1 MKTFRII
8 GFALLA
14 ILFCLS
20 ACSGGGDD
28 PIEPTPQPEVI
39 KSEITIDAS
48 ILTNGLSFTSE
59 KGEQSISFS
68 TNESWTL
75 SVASTTSG
83 ATWCTASATSGSKG
97 TANVKFTVS
106 ENTDYDNRS
115 VSVTIKS
122 GTASKTFT
130 VSQKYAE
137 ALLLTT
143 DKYEVS
149 QEGGTIDIEVKSNIE
164 YQMEISENSKDWIKE
179 SSSRALTA
187 YKHTLNIAANE
198 EAEKREGEIYF
209 KSGDKVETVKIY
221 QAGGA
226 VILLSQ
232 NEYQVSDRGDTISV
246 DVQSNV
252 EFGVQMPD
260 VDWIIDESSSRG
272 LSSHTLKYIV
282 SANEEYDNRSTS
294 IVFYDKNSDLKDT
307 LKVVQAQKDAIIIS
321 EKNINVEDYGG
332 TIEVKLNTN
341 VDFEVQIPSDVTWVT
356 QAYSRALTEKSIYL
370 KILEN
375 TNKEVRSTEV
385 VFINNT
391 SLIKES
397 ITINQAGAFK
407 ESYENGIAT
416 IITAGSLKAILGDD
430 YLNITS
436 LKVIGPING
445 DDIKTIREMVG
456 VDENENETSG
466 ILAKLDISEASII
479 SGGSSYY
486 HIGMNEYKTANN
498 EIGARM
504 FAKTNLK
511 EIHLPKNVRKINSD
525 TFNNCTKLTN
535 IILPDSLVSIGGGAL
550 KNVENLESIV
560 IPEMVDSIGGEAF
573 AGCKKLKSINIPQS
587 IKYIGQLAFEYCE
600 NLTEVYI
607 TDLVSWCNIHF
618 ASGTG
623 DWEHICFAH
632 PFAASEKGNLYLK
645 KSLVTEL
652 VIPSEITEIKPF
664 TFYNCSSFS
673 GVKIPDHVVSVD
685 RYAFRDCSGIDSLYI
700 GNGIKY
706 LDKNSFYNCG
716 GVECLVIDN
725 NLATIDFQ
733 IIPYHEKLKKLVLS
747 EKVGQLNMS
756 FFYAP
761 LTEVFVYATTPPKI
775 NQYTFNKNKLSA
787 KLYVPKGAIS
797 AYEDSYWG
805 LVFFKEIIAME

>member
-28 PIEPTPQPEVI
+28 PIEPTPQPEAI

-75 SVASTTSG
+75 SVANTTSG
-83 ATWCTASATSGSKG
+83 ATWCTASATSGTKG

-130 VSQKYAE
+130 VSQKCAE

-187 YKHTLNIAANE
+187 YKHTLNIAAND

-221 QAGGA
+221 QAGCA

-232 NEYQVSDRGDTISV
+232 NEYQVSDKGDTISV

-282 SANEEYDNRSTS
+282 SANEEYDNRSAS

-307 LKVVQAQKDAIIIS
+307 LKVVQTQKDAIIIS

-332 TIEVKLNTN
+332 TIEVKLNAN
-341 VDFEVQIPSDVTWVT
+341 VDFEVVIPSDIIWITKVD
-356 QAYSRALTEKSIYL
+356 SRALTEKSFYL
-370 KILEN
+370 KIAYNANDEARSANITVTN
-375 TNKEVRSTEV
+375 TNSQLSET
-385 VFINNT
+385 
-391 SLIKES
+391 
-397 ITINQAGAFK
+397 ITITQQGQLIVATLEQAG
-407 ESYENGIAT
+407 T
-416 IITAGSLKAILGDD
+416 LKSILGND
-430 YLNITS
+430 YLDIEF
-436 LKVIGPING
+436 LKIVGPING
-445 DDIKTIREMVG
+445 DDIYCLRKMLGAESFSEGDWGSLT
-456 VDENENETSG
+456 T
-466 ILAKLDISEASII
+466 LDLSEA
-479 SGGSSYY
+479 
-486 HIGMNEYKTANN
+486 
-498 EIGARM
+498 
-504 FAKTNLK
+504 F
-511 EIHLPKNVRKINSD
+511 
-525 TFNNCTKLTN
+525 
-535 IILPDSLVSIGGGAL
+535 
-550 KNVENLESIV
+550 IV
-560 IPEMVDSIGGEAF
+560 KGGEWYYKDYYTSKNAIGDYMF
-573 AGCKKLKSINIPQS
+573 YRCKKLQKIVLPNTVTSIRDYAFSFCDALISIEIAESIKSIGDEVFSRCEALDSIDIPDSVTSMGNSVFFDCPSLKSIKLSNGITSIGDGVFSCCDALVTIDIPESVTSIGKGAFSSCNALTSINIPNSVTS
-587 IKYIGQLAFEYCE
+587 IGKWAFDNC
-600 NLTEVYI
+600 
-607 TDLVSWCNIHF
+607 
-618 ASGTG
+618 
-623 DWEHICFAH
+623 
-632 PFAASEKGNLYLK
+632 LYMYLEA
-645 KSLVTEL
+645 LNNQNY
-652 VIPSEITEIKPF
+652 SEITKYKPL
-664 TFYNCSSFS
+664 
-673 GVKIPDHVVSVD
+673 IISV
-685 RYAFRDCSGIDSLYI
+685 F
-700 GNGIKY
+700 
-706 LDKNSFYNCG
+706 
-716 GVECLVIDN
+716 
-725 NLATIDFQ
+725 
-733 IIPYHEKLKKLVLS
+733 
-747 EKVGQLNMS
+747 
-756 FFYAP
+756 
-761 LTEVFVYATTPPKI
+761 
-775 NQYTFNKNKLSA
+775 
-787 KLYVPKGAIS
+787 
-797 AYEDSYWG
+797 
-805 LVFFKEIIAME
+805 